1 MKLLSSCVAEL
12 SEGEP
17 IIITD
22 EHFEKSVSNNQH
34 YYHLRQIALEVP
46 CLVLRYSYHFIAGL
60 FSCKFLC
67 LNLSECSVL
76 PFYCVIN

>member
-17 IIITD
+17 IFITD
-22 EHFEKSVSNNQH
+22 EHFEKSVSNSQK
-34 YYHLRQIALEVP
+34 YYHRRQTALEVP
-46 CLVLRYSYHFIAGL
+46 SLALRYSYHFIAGL
-60 FSCKFLC
+60 FSCRFLC